1 MGASMGG
8 PMGGGPM
15 GPMGGG
21 PMGGPMPMQMGM
33 PMGMPPQMM
42 MQHMGMPPPNQP
54 PMDYMGYQGYP
65 PPGRKPCFAF
75 QRGECMNGDN
85 CRFAHVPGT
94 GGSTFGEMR
103 PSKKPCFNFNR
114 NGHCERGDSCRFAHV
129 LEGDMPVSEDGNS
142 SGDGRSGGGGYN
154 NMGGS
159 PGGGGGG
166 SVCFAFQRGSCT
178 RGESCRYPHIP
189 AHTNPPMSVCAPI
202 PSTAQ
207 VQANMAANGYD
218 PNNGGYNY

>member
-1 MGASMGG
+1 
-8 PMGGGPM
+8 MGGGPM

-75 QRGECMNGDN
+75 QRG
-85 CRFAHVPGT
+85 
-94 GGSTFGEMR
+94 
-103 PSKKPCFNFNR
+103 
-114 NGHCERGDSCRFAHV
+114 
-129 LEGDMPVSEDGNS
+129 
-142 SGDGRSGGGGYN
+142 
-154 NMGGS
+154 
-159 PGGGGGG
+159 
-166 SVCFAFQRGSCT
+166 SCT